1 LISDDAE
8 YTFVYTED
16 EGFHQ
21 IWDYDTWMKISD
33 NNYSMT
39 DTGSDYIYYSIYEF
53 KERGFLKA
61 QRDQKNC
68 YIEFENI

>member
-1 LISDDAE
+1 MIFNME
-8 YTFVYTED
+8 
-16 EGFHQ
+16 EGVQ
-21 IWDYDTWMKISD
+21 YSQVWDYDTWMKISD

-39 DTGSDYIYYSIYEF
+39 DTGSDNIYYSIYEF

-61 QRDQKNC
+61 QRDQNNY